1 MRELIRDTV
10 FSRLAW
16 LADEFSERPALW
28 QGEHKINYRE
38 LNERTNQLACG
49 FLHEGMKPGSHVAIW
64 GEPDLQLLLMFIAL
78 QKLGCVTILLNTC
91 LKYKEAQEQVVETD
105 TEFMVVGDGY
115 KEIDFL

>member
-49 FLHEGMKPGSHVAIW
+49 FLHEGMCDDTPKH
-64 GEPDLQLLLMFIAL
+64 LLE
-78 QKLGCVTILLNTC
+78 V
-91 LKYKEAQEQVVETD
+91 
-105 TEFMVVGDGY
+105 
-115 KEIDFL
+115 

>member
-38 LNERTNQLACG
+38 LTLARLSRKLPASLLDSQL
-49 FLHEGMKPGSHVAIW
+49 
-64 GEPDLQLLLMFIAL
+64 
-78 QKLGCVTILLNTC
+78 
-91 LKYKEAQEQVVETD
+91 EAEQPSS
-105 TEFMVVGDGY
+105 
-115 KEIDFL
+115 